1 MAFPKALLWSL
12 LIVMGAAS
20 ATAGEPEVV
29 FDYATSRQIFRDL
42 ANEIKSNPNYG
53 SPDKGPFLEGLP
65 IRYPEVGDDDLT
77 IDALVIPA
85 RTKKSLVVQIN
96 SGIHGLEAPSG
107 SYLQQHFL
115 SKCLPSLPKDLL
127 DETTFVIAHALNPW
141 GFKNANRFNANNV
154 DLNRNCGGARPNGAF
169 AQCDGGASNEEYEV
183 VKDVFDT
190 LVRQDGPINL
200 PLCRVAISVVAGYRG
215 IFAGG
220 PAAIFRVATRG
231 ELFMER
237 ALRGQ
242 IQNDKGIYFAGEKL
256 QPECKAYQDFSKQ
269 FYEGERRHRHSL
281 TITWHTG
288 YGATGHL
295 QFMADPSDKSDS
307 KLVCLLG
314 EKVFAPDKLRH
325 IDFEPTFKTCND
337 ENVWLRRVKPE
348 RHPNVGTDT
357 NAYLTAEIGGQ
368 GGLDSICAVLMAQQ
382 LKLKQQTG
390 MPRFKDAHEER
401 EFRDRI
407 FYVFNPV
414 NDDIETEEGSKTYI
428 EILDDHA
435 EYSCKAIEKYMRAVL
450 QKELD

>member
-42 ANEIKSNPNYG
+42 GNEIKSNPNYG

-107 SYLQQHFL
+107 SYLQQRFL
-115 SKCLPSLPKDLL
+115 TECLPSLPKDLL
-127 DETTFVIAHALNPW
+127 DETTFVVTHALNPW
-141 GFKNANRFNANNV
+141 GFKNANRFNASNV
-154 DLNRNCGGARPNGAF
+154 DLNRNCGGARPDGAF
-169 AQCDGGASNEEYEV
+169 ARCDSNAHNAEYQT
-183 VKDVFDT
+183 VKSVFDN
-190 LVRQDGPINL
+190 LVRQDSPINL
-200 PLCRVAISVVAGYRG
+200 FFCRVWISAVSAYHGL
-215 IFAGG
+215 FAGG
-220 PAAIFRVATRG
+220 PAPIFKIATRG
-231 ELFMER
+231 EQFMER

-242 IQNDKGIYFAGEKL
+242 TQDSEGIYFAGEDP
-256 QPECKAYQDFSKQ
+256 QPECKAYQNFSKQ
-269 FYEGERRHRHSL
+269 FYQGEGRHRHSL

-288 YGATGHL
+288 YGAIGHL
-295 QFMADPSDKSDS
+295 QYMADPSDKADP

-314 EKVFAPDKLRH
+314 EKVFAPDKLRS

-337 ENVWLRRVKPE
+337 ENVWLREVAPE
-348 RHPNVGTDT
+348 RRPNAGTGT

-368 GGLDSICAVLMAQQ
+368 GGAGSVCAVLMAQQ
-382 LKLKQQTG
+382 MKLKQHTG
-390 MPRFKDAHEER
+390 KPRFKNAEE
-401 EFRDRI
+401 EQKFRDRI

-414 NDDIETEEGSKTYI
+414 NDDVDIEGGSKKYI
-428 EILDDHA
+428 EILNDHA
-435 EYSCKAIEKYMRAVL
+435 ESSCKAIEKYMRAVL
-450 QKELD
+450 QTEPD